1 MALTIVF
8 GVTVV
13 VLGLAG
19 LLRGVRR
26 GVVAL
31 AGTLLGAVLVDLWS
45 ERLSTWLRETIAPE
59 RPALP
64 TFALVATLFLLTSLI
79 VGYGGSAL
87 LPRLDPKAK
96 QPAAIVNGLLGALL
110 GALNGALIMSYL
122 LRYAEE
128 IWRDDTVSRLVESS
142 LVGPVLEQW
151 LPWFVMAMV
160 AATTLFVLLRLGTAM
175 VRGRAVPPQPAPAA
189 PPAVKPA
196 GTAPAAPPSQAAPKS
211 VPEQDK
217 RVLDQI
223 KQTTSEK
230 K

>member
-1 MALTIVF
+1 MLAVTMA
-8 GVTVV
+8 

-31 AGTLLGAVLVDLWS
+31 AGTLLAAVLVDLWS
-45 ERLSTWLRETIAPE
+45 ERLATWLRETIAPE
-59 RPALP
+59 RPASL
-64 TFALVATLFLLTSLI
+64 TFALVATLFLLTALI

-110 GALNGALIMSYL
+110 GALNGALIVSYL

-128 IWRDDTVSRLVESS
+128 IWRDDTVTTLVTGSP
-142 LVGPVLEQW
+142 VGPVLELW

-160 AATTLFVLLRLGTAM
+160 VTTTLFVLVRLGTAIL
-175 VRGRAVPPQPAPAA
+175 RSRAAAPKPAPAVPPAPAVSPAP
-189 PPAVKPA
+189 
-196 GTAPAAPPSQAAPKS
+196 GAPASPVPPKS
-211 VPEQDK
+211 VPELDK
-217 RVLDQI
+217 RVLEQI
-223 KQTTSEK
+223 KQTTGDK